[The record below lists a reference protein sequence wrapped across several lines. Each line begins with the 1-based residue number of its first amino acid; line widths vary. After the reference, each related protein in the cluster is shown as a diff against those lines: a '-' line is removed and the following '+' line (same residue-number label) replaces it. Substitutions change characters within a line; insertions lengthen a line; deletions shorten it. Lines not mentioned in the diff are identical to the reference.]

1 MSGTIVCVVTNAYE
15 GRGALQL
22 ASELRDRLNAR
33 LVLAHVADGAT
44 AIDGAESV
52 SARNGRLGAEKLL
65 ARMGTEFDVD
75 ASDRRWAVGDRAR
88 LTAAIADEEAADMI
102 LVDSRSRGLLRRGFL
117 HAPLAR
123 ELRSETAIP
132 VLIAPPESPVRVKA
146 TTQTLRPLGTNA
158 PT

>member
-22 ASELRDRLNAR
+22 ASELRDRLDAR

-65 ARMGTEFDVD
+65 ARMGAEFNVE

-88 LTAAIADEEAADMI
+88 LTAAD
-102 LVDSRSRGLLRRGFL
+102 RRRGSSGHDRRRFAL
-117 HAPLAR
+117 AWAP
-123 ELRSETAIP
+123 
-132 VLIAPPESPVRVKA
+132 
-146 TTQTLRPLGTNA
+146 
-158 PT
+158 

>member
-22 ASELRDRLNAR
+22 ASELRDRLDAR
-33 LVLAHVADGAT
+33 LVLAHVANGAT

-65 ARMGTEFDVD
+65 ANMGAEFGV
-75 ASDRRWAVGDRAR
+75 AEADRRWAVGDTAR

-102 LVDSRSRGLLRRGFL
+102 VVDSRSRGLLRRGFL

-132 VLIAPPESPVRVKA
+132 VLIAPPESPVRVKE